1 MRDGAGLDPASLN
14 GAAAHSKTLGNYL
27 WVSTDG
33 DGRSWHEY
41 DLSFQHNRNARARW
55 RFDQRI
61 NSSAGEHGLWATQSY
76 NSLLSLGPR
85 SALVAYGGCVPALA
99 NPGPLGAVLDIRR
112 RSVVCDARAFLKGCS
127 KKYIVVR
134 SGARLT
140 KRHNRCVLLALLAWN
155 ASQQFLIASNTLPA
169 SRFETAITKSA
180 SPATTVIVIS
190 E

>member
-1 MRDGAGLDPASLN
+1 MPLFRVGIAGGDGAGVDAASLN
-14 GAAAHSKTLGNYL
+14 GATVHSKTLGNYL

-76 NSLLSLGPR
+76 NSLLSLGPS

-99 NPGPLGAVLDIRR
+99 NPGPLEPCSTYADG
-112 RSVVCDARAFLKGCS
+112 RSFAMRVHF
-127 KKYIVVR
+127 
-134 SGARLT
+134 
-140 KRHNRCVLLALLAWN
+140 
-155 ASQQFLIASNTLPA
+155 
-169 SRFETAITKSA
+169 
-180 SPATTVIVIS
+180 
-190 E
+190 